1 MVKKIRTIL
10 VDDEESA
17 RNILSSLLTKFC
29 PLIELTG
36 IFKNVEEAVEGIKT
50 IRPQLVFLDIE
61 MPNYTGFE
69 IIDFFEDIDFKMIFV
84 TAYDKYAI
92 KAFEVSAVDYL
103 LKPIEIERL
112 QEAVERASKQI
123 DIEQSNERIGHL
135 RSALKNDELS
145 SLIVTDRGYQYVLDL
160 ENIIALEARESY
172 CCIHTGN
179 KSYIASKNLKHF
191 EKLLADNKNF
201 IRVHK
206 SWIINLDHMLKYSRS
221 TFEINLSSGIV
232 AKLSKYKKTDFEAL
246 L

>member
-1 MVKKIRTIL
+1 
-10 VDDEESA
+10 
-17 RNILSSLLTKFC
+17 
-29 PLIELTG
+29 
-36 IFKNVEEAVEGIKT
+36 
-50 IRPQLVFLDIE
+50 

-69 IIDFFEDIDFKMIFV
+69 IIDFFEEIYFKMIFV

-135 RSALKNDELS
+135 TSTLKNDVLS
-145 SLIVTDRGYQYVLDL
+145 SLIVTERGYQYVVLL
-160 ENIIALEARESY
+160 ENVIALEAQESY
-172 CCIHTGN
+172 CCIHSTD
-179 KSYIASKNLKHF
+179 KSYMASKNLKHF

-206 SWIINLDHMLKYSRS
+206 SWIINLDHMLNYSKS
-221 TFEINLSSGIV
+221 SLEINLTKGIV
-232 AKLSKYKKTDFEAL
+232 AKLSKYKKTDFESFL
-246 L
+246 S